1 MDAKM
6 ELISNSFDISGLK
19 RKCNFHGCTKAPDR
33 EALIMELDPKKQQRK
48 ELVSLY
54 FCSKHF
60 DICMKDLLNHLN
72 KLCESGKNV
81 YMETYDAESG
91 R

>member
-1 MDAKM
+1 MDARM
-6 ELISNSFDISGLK
+6 ELISNCFDIRGFNK
-19 RKCNFHGCTKAPDR
+19 RCNFHGCTRAPEK

-60 DICMKDLLNHLN
+60 DICTKDLLNHLN

-81 YMETYDAESG
+81 YMETYEAQSA
-91 R
+91 

>member
-1 MDAKM
+1 MDEKM
-6 ELISNSFDISGLK
+6 ELISNCFDIRGFNK
-19 RKCNFHGCTKAPDR
+19 RCNFHGCTKAPEK
-33 EALIMELDPKKQQRK
+33 EALIMENDPKRQQRK

-60 DICMKDLLNHLN
+60 DMCMKDLLNQLN

-81 YMETYDAESG
+81 YMESYEAEKQ
-91 R
+91 

>member
-1 MDAKM
+1 M
-6 ELISNSFDISGLK
+6 ELVSNCFDI
-19 RKCNFHGCTKAPDR
+19 RAFNRRCNFHGCAKSPVR
-33 EALIMELDPKKQQRK
+33 EALIMENDSKRQQRK

-60 DICMKDLLNHLN
+60 DMCVKDLLNQLN

-81 YMETYDAESG
+81 YMETYEA
-91 R
+91 RTI

>member
-1 MDAKM
+1 MDACM
-6 ELISNSFDISGLK
+6 ELISNCFDISSLNK
-19 RKCNFHGCTKAPDR
+19 RCNFQGCTKAPEK
-33 EALIMELDPKKQQRK
+33 EALIMEMDSKRQQRK

-72 KLCESGKNV
+72 KLCESGKSV
-81 YMETYDAESG
+81 SMETYDAYS